1 MKFPFLVFGVVI
13 FVCSCTQKN
22 NSDTLKQSFQNSN
35 SFLTGRNEQYLRY
48 LTNFEDRFGE
58 KNYQNIIDSFQFIDV
73 VVKNNIT
80 HILAEEKG
88 FTQPY
93 LNKIKLEI
101 LALSPCVVY
110 AKEIEENYIKPF
122 DTLNTSGL
130 PDEQANQ
137 LLILEWN
144 IILSGMRNM
153 FFCSSEGVSDVIP
166 VGHNNYLALIFKESH
181 LFENIVDSIH
191 IKNVMAG
198 GQFLHPEEY
207 TIVTTKDN
215 SGILFNNDCVALCK
229 SDFIT
234 IQFEIIGFDAIKNP
248 KKYFKQFKF
257 K

>member
-1 MKFPFLVFGVVI
+1 MVYGCGSSNNPDVV
-13 FVCSCTQKN
+13 N
-22 NSDTLKQSFQNSN
+22 QSFHNTN
-35 SFLTGRNEQYLRY
+35 NFLTGRNEQYLRY
-48 LTNFEDRFGE
+48 LTNFESRFAE
-58 KNYQNIIDSFQFIDV
+58 KHYQNIIDSFQFIDV

-88 FTQPY
+88 YRQSY
-93 LNKIKLEI
+93 LNKIKQEI

-110 AKEIEENYIKPF
+110 AKEIEENYITPF
-122 DTLNTSGL
+122 DTLNASGL
-130 PDEQANQ
+130 PEEQANQ
-137 LLILEWN
+137 LLLLEWH
-144 IILSGMRNM
+144 IIMSGMRNM

-166 VGHNNYLALIFKESH
+166 VANNNYLALIFRESD